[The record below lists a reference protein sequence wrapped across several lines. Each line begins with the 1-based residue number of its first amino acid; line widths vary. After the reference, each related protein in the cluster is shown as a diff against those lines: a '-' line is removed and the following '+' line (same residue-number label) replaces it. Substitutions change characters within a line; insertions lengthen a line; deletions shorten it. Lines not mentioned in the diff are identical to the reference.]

1 MPLFSTDP
9 NTCAK
14 DFNDL
19 LIAEVGK
26 QHVIPLYSIFL
37 DQDRSRSLNID
48 TSNRKFFKADG
59 LHPNKGGSKM
69 ISGAIIKFIY
79 SNEGTNPALVTA
91 SAVTHSR
98 IVPTGV
104 STPSAHGPPVQ
115 RLKQPVDVVPVNMSH
130 SAEPPSRED
139 VNHYPILV
147 NNPLAERSVPLVGFC
162 EALKRTPT
170 PAVIRIPETETVQR
184 KNQKIK
190 CKSKAKLII
199 LKSLFS
205 SFFNLSLCKNNT
217 TEQDVKLKVVL
228 GRDFNH
234 NS

>member
-37 DQDRSRSLNID
+37 DHDRSKSLNID
-48 TSNRKFFKADG
+48 TSNRKLFKADG

-69 ISGAIIKFIY
+69 ISGAIVKFLHC
-79 SNEGTNPALVTA
+79 NEGKNPALVTA
-91 SAVTHSR
+91 SAVTQSR

-104 STPSAHGPPVQ
+104 SIPSAHSPQVQ
-115 RLKQPVDVVPVNMSH
+115 RLRQPVDVVSVNMGH
-130 SAEPPSRED
+130 SAEPPSLED
-139 VNHYPILV
+139 FNHYPCLV
-147 NNPLAERSVPLVGFC
+147 DNPLAEYSVPLVGFC
-162 EALKRTPT
+162 DALKRTPK

-184 KNQKIK
+184 KNHAIK
-190 CKSKAKLII
+190 CKSESKTHISIFII
-199 LKSLFS
+199 FMIYNYVKITQQ
-205 SFFNLSLCKNNT
+205 CKM
-217 TEQDVKLKVVL
+217 
-228 GRDFNH
+228 
-234 NS
+234 

>member
-37 DQDRSRSLNID
+37 DHDRSRSLNID
-48 TSNRKFFKADG
+48 TSNRKLFKADG

-69 ISGAIIKFIY
+69 ISGAIIKFLHC
-79 SNEGTNPALVTA
+79 NEGTNPALVNA
-91 SAVTHSR
+91 AAVTQSR

-115 RLKQPVDVVPVNMSH
+115 RLRQPVDVVSVNMGH
-130 SAEPPSRED
+130 STEPPSLED
-139 VNHYPILV
+139 VEHYPSLV
-147 NNPLAERSVPLVGFC
+147 DNPLAEHPVPLVGFC
-162 EALKRTPT
+162 DALKRTPK
-170 PAVIRIPETETVQR
+170 PAVIRIPETETVQK
-184 KNQKIK
+184 KNDKIK
-190 CKSKAKLII
+190 CKSESKTHSKESIFII
-199 LKSLFS
+199 FMIYHYVKITQ
-205 SFFNLSLCKNNT
+205 LCKM
-217 TEQDVKLKVVL
+217 
-228 GRDFNH
+228 
-234 NS
+234 

>member
-37 DQDRSRSLNID
+37 DHDRSRSLNID
-48 TSNRKFFKADG
+48 TSNRKLFKADG

-69 ISGAIIKFIY
+69 ISGAIVKFLHC
-79 SNEGTNPALVTA
+79 NEGTNPALVTA

-104 STPSAHGPPVQ
+104 STPSVHGPPVQ
-115 RLKQPVDVVPVNMSH
+115 RLRQSEQK
-130 SAEPPSRED
+130 
-139 VNHYPILV
+139 
-147 NNPLAERSVPLVGFC
+147 
-162 EALKRTPT
+162 
-170 PAVIRIPETETVQR
+170 R
-184 KNQKIK
+184 KNQKQ
-190 CKSKAKLII
+190 SPR
-199 LKSLFS
+199 LKSRLPVPLYVFMT
-205 SFFNLSLCKNNT
+205 K
-217 TEQDVKLKVVL
+217 TEIRNFQGLIK
-228 GRDFNH
+228 
-234 NS
+234 

>member
-14 DFNDL
+14 DFNNL

-26 QHVIPLYSIFL
+26 QHVIPLYSLFL
-37 DQDRSRSLNID
+37 DHDRSRSLNLD
-48 TSNRKFFKADG
+48 TSNRKLFKADG
-59 LHPNKGGSKM
+59 LHPNKGGSKV
-69 ISGAIIKFIY
+69 ITGSIIKFLHC
-79 SNEGTNPALVTA
+79 NEGTNPALVTA

-115 RLKQPVDVVPVNMSH
+115 RLRQPVDVFSVDIGR

-139 VNHYPILV
+139 VNHYPSLV
-147 NNPLAERSVPLVGFC
+147 DNPLAEHPVPLVGFC
-162 EALKRTPT
+162 DALKRTPK

-184 KNQKIK
+184 KNLKIK
-190 CKSKAKLII
+190 CKSESKKFII

-205 SFFNLSLCKNNT
+205 SFLRFIIM
-217 TEQDVKLKVVL
+217 
-228 GRDFNH
+228 
-234 NS
+234 

>member
-37 DQDRSRSLNID
+37 DHNRSRSLNID
-48 TSNRKFFKADG
+48 TSNRKLFKADG

-79 SNEGTNPALVTA
+79 CNEGTNPALVTA

-115 RLKQPVDVVPVNMSH
+115 RLKQPVDVVPVNMAMGRSP
-130 SAEPPSRED
+130 EPPSRED
-139 VNHYPILV
+139 VNHYPSLV
-147 NNPLAERSVPLVGFC
+147 DNLSAEHSAPLMGFC
-162 EALKRTPT
+162 DALKRTPK
-170 PAVIRIPETETVQR
+170 PGVIRIPETETAPR

-190 CKSKAKLII
+190 CKNKSKTHYSKESIFII
-199 LKSLFS
+199 F
-205 SFFNLSLCKNNT
+205 
-217 TEQDVKLKVVL
+217 
-228 GRDFNH
+228 
-234 NS
+234 